1 MHRPEISQ
9 SRLISLATWFE
20 NMPAPSTTLKKPNYG
35 EQIRAFAPVLV
46 LVGLV
51 LVIGTLRPGFFNLE
65 SLIVT
70 VADTAI
76 LFILGA
82 GSTFVVMLGSIDL
95 SIQAICSFASVIVAL
110 MLPTYGYGFLV
121 AALVMGLLA
130 GVVSGI
136 FHVWLKIPSFIVTL
150 ATSGLLVSAALL
162 MSHERAI
169 SIEESGRAYLTWV
182 NGRLLGLPNVIWIA
196 GLVAAL
202 GIWCQ
207 KYTPFGRYSIAIG
220 AGEPATWAS
229 GVKVNR
235 YKVLAFATSGALAAL
250 AGILMAGRQGSGSPN
265 LADQLLLPAIA
276 SVIVGGTAITGGA
289 GGIGRTAV
297 GALIITIVRVGMT
310 FIGVNIFAQQI
321 VFGLVLILA
330 VALTI
335 DRSKIVIV
343 K

>member
-1 MHRPEISQ
+1 
-9 SRLISLATWFE
+9 
-20 NMPAPSTTLKKPNYG
+20 
-35 EQIRAFAPVLV
+35 
-46 LVGLV
+46 
-51 LVIGTLRPGFFNLE
+51 
-65 SLIVT
+65 
-70 VADTAI
+70 
-76 LFILGA
+76 
-82 GSTFVVMLGSIDL
+82 
-95 SIQAICSFASVIVAL
+95 VAL
-110 MLPTYGYGFLV
+110 
-121 AALVMGLLA
+121 AMGLLA

-162 MSHERAI
+162 LSHERAI

-182 NGRLLGLPNVIWIA
+182 NGRVFGLPNVIWIA
-196 GLVAAL
+196 AIVAAL
-202 GIWCQ
+202 GVWCQ

-235 YKVLAFATSGALAAL
+235 YKVLAFAISGALAAL

>member
-1 MHRPEISQ
+1 MSKRKEEQPRPRE
-9 SRLISLATWFE
+9 RGALPEKA
-20 NMPAPSTTLKKPNYG
+20 
-35 EQIRAFAPVLV
+35 RAFAPVLV
-46 LVGLV
+46 LIGLV
-51 LVIGTLRPGFFNLE
+51 LVIGTLRPGFFNVS

-76 LFILGA
+76 LFMLGA
-82 GSTFVVMLGSIDL
+82 GTTFVVMLGSIDL
-95 SIQAICSFASVIVAL
+95 SIQAICSFASVIVAV
-110 MLPTYGYGFLV
+110 MLPSYGYV
-121 AALVMGLLA
+121 AFPVAIAVGSLTGTISGL
-130 GVVSGI
+130 

-162 MSHERAI
+162 LSHERAI
-169 SIEESGRAYLTWV
+169 SIDESGRSHLAWV
-182 NGRLLGLPNVIWIA
+182 NGEFLYLPNVIW
-196 GLVAAL
+196 VAAFVAVL
-202 GIWCQ
+202 GIWSQ

-229 GVKVNR
+229 GVQVNR
-235 YKVLAFATSGALAAL
+235 YKVIAFAVSGTLAAL
-250 AGILMAGRQGSGSPN
+250 AGVLMAGRQGSGSPT

-276 SVIVGGTAITGGA
+276 AVIVGGTAITGGA
-289 GGIGRTAV
+289 GGLGRTAV

-335 DRSKIVIV
+335 DRTKIVIV